1 MPNISRHRQAE
12 PVQGL
17 RVAVTGAASGI
28 GAATARQL
36 QALGWR
42 VACLDRNL
50 IGARGTA
57 GAEGVAIEIDVAD
70 EASTIRAFEEAGAAW
85 GGLDALVTAAG
96 VIETTPFF
104 ETTVA
109 QFRRLFDINVI
120 GSFLSV
126 REASKHMQ
134 RGARI
139 CMIASISS
147 YTGGGYVARG
157 AYATSKGAVLTMM
170 KSCARELGPKGIA
183 VNAVAPGFID
193 TPFVASAMNDP
204 VRRKE
209 VEAAVGKVGTAEQIA
224 ECCAWLISPAADF
237 VHGSTLIA
245 DGGILMR

>member
-1 MPNISRHRQAE
+1 MTANPDPRPA
-12 PVQGL
+12 PAQGR

-28 GAATARQL
+28 GAATARRL

-50 IGARGTA
+50 AGARATA
-57 GAEGVAIEIDVAD
+57 GKDGVAIEVDVAD
-70 EASTIRAFEEAGAAW
+70 EASVVGAFRVAGDKW

-96 VIETTPFF
+96 IINTTQFF
-104 ETTVA
+104 DTTVA
-109 QFRRLFDINVI
+109 EFRKLFDINVI
-120 GSFLSV
+120 GSFLTV
-126 REASKHMQ
+126 REGSKYMEK
-134 RGARI
+134 GARI
-139 CMIASISS
+139 CMVASISS

-170 KSCARELGPKGIA
+170 KSCARELGPRGIA

-193 TPFVASAMNDP
+193 TPFVASAMSDP

-209 VEAAVGKVGTAEQIA
+209 VEAAVGKVGTAEQVA
-224 ECCAWLISPAADF
+224 ECAAWLVSPAADF
-237 VHGSTLIA
+237 VHGETLIA

>member
-1 MPNISRHRQAE
+1 MTNLSRHRQAE

-50 IGARGTA
+50 VGARGTA

-70 EASTIRAFEEAGAAW
+70 EASTVRAFKEAGAAW

-104 ETTVA
+104 DTTVA

-134 RGARI
+134 HGARI

-170 KSCARELGPKGIA
+170 KSCARELGPRGIA

-224 ECCAWLISPAADF
+224 ECCAWLVSPAADF